1 MEDIVNYN
9 EFLIHVRD
17 GVKELM
23 EEGTC
28 VKVQKI
34 LKNNGKEM
42 EALTILAEDSN
53 VSPTIC
59 LEPFYT
65 EHETGKSLQEIIQEI
80 YTLYRENEKQ
90 LRFDFDIFSDYEKV
104 RDRIVFKLINTKA
117 NRKLLRDV
125 PHIPFLDLS
134 IVFYCIFDN
143 EYMGTATA
151 LIHNIHMNMWEVT
164 KEQLYEAAKVNTP
177 KLLGCELREMNDLL
191 HEILLGDIRKT
202 VCENSVGYDS
212 EEEVIDAEE
221 VASGL
226 MKNMEIVRQQISMYV
241 LTNKQR
247 MNGAAS
253 ILYGDLIKDFANIL
267 KRDLFIIPSSVHEV
281 ILVPADDTIERQ
293 ELNEMVRSVN
303 ETDLKEVD
311 VLSDHVYYYSRQDD
325 KIS

>member
-1 MEDIVNYN
+1 MNYN
-9 EFLIHVRD
+9 EFLIQVRD

-23 EEGTC
+23 EKGTC

-42 EALTILAEDSN
+42 EALTIIVEGSN

-65 EHETGKSLQEIIQEI
+65 EYETGKSLGEIIQEI
-80 YTLYRENEKQ
+80 YILYCENEKQ
-90 LRFDFDIFSDYEKV
+90 LHFDFDIFSEYEHV

-151 LIHNIHMNMWEVT
+151 MIHNIHMNMWEVT
-164 KEQLYEAAKVNTP
+164 KEQLYEAAKENTP

-191 HEILLGDIRKT
+191 HEILLSDIRKT
-202 VCENSVGYDS
+202 VCENSDGYDH
-212 EEEVIDAEE
+212 EEEVVDADE
-221 VASGL
+221 VAASL
-226 MKNMEIVRQQISMYV
+226 MKNMETMRQQISMYV
-241 LTNKQR
+241 LTNKR
-247 MNGAAS
+247 RVNGAAS
-253 ILYGDLIKDFANIL
+253 ILYGDLIRDFANIL
-267 KRDLFIIPSSVHEV
+267 KQDLFIIPSSVHEV
-281 ILVPADDTIERQ
+281 ILVPAEDTIETQ

-303 ETDLKEVD
+303 ATDLKEID
-311 VLSDHVYYYSRQDD
+311 ILSDHVYYYSRQTD
-325 KIS
+325 KISI